1 MRRIFR
7 VEGDYLQYLALAP
20 YRMIGDRIEPIM
32 PVFSRL
38 EREISKADMKIT
50 LQAYASLTLF
60 LSFTV
65 GVTIFSITLILGI
78 ALGAT
83 LTSTIIAAS
92 TLGSAGGLAIFIT
105 LYFYPSLQAGT
116 RRRILEEEL
125 PHVASHM
132 AVLSTAGLPPERI
145 FRSLAQIEMKGY
157 RSVVAE
163 ESRNIVR
170 DVGLLGY
177 DVISAIERRI
187 RDSPSRR
194 FIDFLDG
201 FVSVSRSGGDLTGY
215 LLTSARGFMDSARI
229 AARQLVETL
238 TSIAEVYISLM
249 VVFPLLVIIMLS
261 VMGMIGGG
269 VGGLSIIFLMQLV
282 TYIAIPIFGVVL
294 LLLLDSIMPPR

>member
-1 MRRIFR
+1 MRRIFG

-20 YRMIGDRIEPIM
+20 HRLIGDRIAPLMPI
-32 PVFSRL
+32 FGRI
-38 EREISKADMKIT
+38 ERELSKADMKIT
-50 LQAYASLTLF
+50 LQAYASLTVF
-60 LSFTV
+60 LTSTV
-65 GVTIFSITLILGI
+65 GLAIFGLTSLLATI
-78 ALGAT
+78 LGAT
-83 LTSTIIAAS
+83 LTSTIVAAS
-92 TLGSAGGLAIFIT
+92 ILGFIGGLTIFVT
-105 LYFYPSLQAGT
+105 LYSYPSLQAGT

-145 FRSLAQIEMKGY
+145 FRSLAQIGMKGY

-177 DVISAIERRI
+177 DVISAIERRM
-187 RDSPSRR
+187 RNSPSRR
-194 FIDFLDG
+194 LVDFLDG
-201 FVSVSRSGGDLTGY
+201 FISVSRSGGDLTGY
-215 LLTSARGFMDSARI
+215 LLTSAKGFMDSARI

-238 TSIAEVYISLM
+238 TGIAEVYISLM

-261 VMGMIGGG
+261 VMGMIGGTIA
-269 VGGLSIIFLMQLV
+269 GLSIIFFMQLI
-282 TYIAIPIFGVVL
+282 TYVAIPLFGVVL